1 MRNSFNPCSFG
12 CQSESPCDHGRPPG
26 IEHVSILVLLDVSL
40 KVTLDLDHFP
50 PLIRVSILVLLDV
63 SLKVTLDLDHFP
75 PLIRVSILVLLD
87 VSLKES
93 ARRGSQGRPPVS
105 ILVLLD
111 VSLKECRDALC

>member
-26 IEHVSILVLLDVSL
+26 IEH
-40 KVTLDLDHFP
+40 
-50 PLIRVSILVLLDV
+50 VSILVLLDV